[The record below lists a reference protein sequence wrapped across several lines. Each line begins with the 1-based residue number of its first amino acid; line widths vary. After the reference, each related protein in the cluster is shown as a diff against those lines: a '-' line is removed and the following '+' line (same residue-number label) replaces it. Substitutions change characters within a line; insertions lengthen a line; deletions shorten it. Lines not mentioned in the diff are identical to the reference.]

1 MRIFPER
8 PGHKLEIKERSLTE
22 LFAGRQTLMGIVARI
37 TPTSV
42 FLRLA
47 QAELEV
53 PLARLGGELQD
64 LLREGQPVVL
74 HGEDGAVIL
83 EAAAQPPAAPGPE
96 GSVVSTQTLKD
107 ALLALDIRPTEEA
120 QLAAAGL
127 LERGFPLQKE
137 YLRALLPWAQR
148 GKLEEALQLL
158 QARFPFTPEL
168 VELVS
173 EVREKPISQPLWEQA
188 VEELPPELQEA
199 LRHPSLRS
207 RAELGGTMREGR
219 PLRALARLLAAE
231 RLIQFHGAATQGEGR
246 EFVFSLPFLKG
257 QDLFASWVRI
267 ARDAETPQAEEQA
280 FRLEMLLPTD
290 SFGMVRAELFV
301 LGRSVRLHLEAEK
314 NHHSLAAQAEELQV
328 ELGAA
333 GWQLGEVKVGEL
345 EPCARQS
352 LYAMIAR

>member
-1 MRIFPER
+1 
-8 PGHKLEIKERSLTE
+8 
-22 LFAGRQTLMGIVARI
+22 
-37 TPTSV
+37 
-42 FLRLA
+42 
-47 QAELEV
+47 
-53 PLARLGGELQD
+53 
-64 LLREGQPVVL
+64 
-74 HGEDGAVIL
+74 
-83 EAAAQPPAAPGPE
+83 
-96 GSVVSTQTLKD
+96 
-107 ALLALDIRPTEEA
+107 
-120 QLAAAGL
+120 
-127 LERGFPLQKE
+127 
-137 YLRALLPWAQR
+137 
-148 GKLEEALQLL
+148 
-158 QARFPFTPEL
+158 
-168 VELVS
+168 VS

-231 RLIQFHGAATQGEGR
+231 RLIQSHGAATQGEGR
-246 EFVFSLPFLKG
+246 EFVFFLPFLKG